1 MNKPKVS
8 NPSPAAPSSP
18 LGDIRALIQVARSL
32 GRKLRAISYG
42 FQHQ

>member
-8 NPSPAAPSSP
+8 NPSPAAPSSL
-18 LGDIRALIQVARSL
+18 LGDIRALIQAARSL
-32 GRKLRAISYG
+32 GSELRDISCG